1 MLIVEEWLNDQL
13 ASDRAKLDR
22 AKLDRAELDRAELG
36 RRIKSIRYSGS
47 HLDSRPSFG
56 SR

>member
-22 AKLDRAELDRAELG
+22 AKLDV
-36 RRIKSIRYSGS
+36 RRDSIRCSGS
-47 HLDSRPSFG
+47 RLDSRPSSDG
-56 SR
+56 R

>member
-22 AKLDRAELDRAELG
+22 AKLDRAELG